1 MSDKSENCPV
11 CLNELKNH
19 TVQDLIDCCNSKMGD
34 QKTSKH
40 TPFIQKLFEKNE
52 GNRTETNPTKI
63 ILSGNANNHWVA
75 KD

>member
-1 MSDKSENCPV
+1 MSNESENCPV

-19 TVQDLIDCCNSKMGD
+19 TSQDLIDC
-34 QKTSKH
+34 
-40 TPFIQKLFEKNE
+40 IQKLFDKIED
-52 GNRTETNPTKI
+52 NRTETNPTKI